1 MQEMTQMEIPIHHEK
16 LQGQGITVKTAGFF
30 GGPRLVS
37 NGNPLKGKRGEYI
50 LRGTHGGEVT
60 ISVKP
65 SFLDPVPKV
74 RIDGEEFQLARP
86 LAWYEYVW
94 MGLPILLIFGGGAL
108 GAFIGISAA
117 YTSSHIF
124 RSDRSNVNKY
134 LISGLISVAAVVL
147 FFVFAEIIQ
156 TLIRGIPRS

>member
-1 MQEMTQMEIPIHHEK
+1 MEIPIHHEK
-16 LQGQGITVKTAGFF
+16 LQGQGITVRTAGFLV
-30 GGPRLVS
+30 GSRLLS
-37 NGNPLKGKRGEYI
+37 NGNPVKGKRGEYT

-65 SFLDPVPKV
+65 SFLDPVPRV
-74 RIDGEEFQLARP
+74 RIDGEEFQFARP
-86 LAWYEYVW
+86 LVWHEYVW

-117 YTSSHIF
+117 YASSHIF
-124 RSDRSNVNKY
+124 RSDRSTVNKY

-147 FFVFAEIIQ
+147 FFVLAGIIE
-156 TLIRGIPRS
+156 TLIRGTPRS